1 MKSRTKK
8 GQGLTHLYLA
18 LEDIT
23 TYVLG
28 SNLTGDFEYYKS
40 YMSRR
45 NVAVVEKKI
54 KKIEK
59 VKKKDTKTKKED
71 LYIIHL
77 ERFHK
82 PIKLLKYQFFNTL
95 FKK

>member
-1 MKSRTKK
+1 MKNRTKK

-28 SNLTGDFEYYKS
+28 SNLTGDFEYYKNP
-40 YMSRR
+40 MSK
-45 NVAVVEKKI
+45 NNGAVVEKKI
-54 KKIEK
+54 KRIEK
-59 VKKKDTKTKKED
+59 IKKKDTKTKKED

-82 PIKLLKYQFFNTL
+82 PIKLNKYQFNNL

>member
-18 LEDIT
+18 LEDT
-23 TYVLG
+23 TICVLG
-28 SNLTGDFEYYKS
+28 SNLTGDFAYYKN
-40 YMSRR
+40 YMNKR

-54 KKIEK
+54 KRIEK
-59 VKKKDTKTKKED
+59 VKKKDTKTKRED

-77 ERFHK
+77 EKFHK
-82 PIKLLKYQFFNTL
+82 PIKLLRHQFFDAL
-95 FKK
+95 FEK

>member
-1 MKSRTKK
+1 MKNRTKK

-28 SNLTGDFEYYKS
+28 SNLTGDFEYYKNC
-40 YMSRR
+40 MSKI
-45 NVAVVEKKI
+45 NVGIVEKKI

-59 VKKKDTKTKKED
+59 IKKKDTKTKKED

-82 PIKLLKYQFFNTL
+82 PIKLNKYQFNNL

>member
-1 MKSRTKK
+1 MKSRMKK

-28 SNLTGDFEYYKS
+28 SNLTGDLEYYKNL
-40 YMSRR
+40 MSKI
-45 NVAVVEKKI
+45 NVGVVEKKI

-59 VKKKDTKTKKED
+59 IKKKDTKTRKED

-82 PIKLLKYQFFNTL
+82 PIKLNKYQFNNL
-95 FKK
+95 FKE

>member
-1 MKSRTKK
+1 MKNRTKK

-18 LEDIT
+18 LEDT
-23 TYVLG
+23 TICVLG
-28 SNLTGDFEYYKS
+28 SNLTGDFEYYKG
-40 YMSRR
+40 YMNKRG
-45 NVAVVEKKI
+45 VEVVEKKI

-59 VKKKDTKTKKED
+59 VKKKDTRTKRED
-71 LYIIHL
+71 LYIIYL

-82 PIKLLKYQFFNTL
+82 PIKLLRHQFFDAL

>member
-1 MKSRTKK
+1 MKSRMKK

-40 YMSRR
+40 YMSKR
-45 NVAVVEKKI
+45 NIAVVEKKI

-59 VKKKDTKTKKED
+59 IKKKDTKTKKED

-82 PIKLLKYQFFNTL
+82 PIKLNKYHFNNL

>member
-1 MKSRTKK
+1 MKSRMKK

-28 SNLTGDFEYYKS
+28 SNLTGDLEYYKNL
-40 YMSRR
+40 MSKI
-45 NVAVVEKKI
+45 NVGVVEKKI

-59 VKKKDTKTKKED
+59 IKKKDTKTKKED

-82 PIKLLKYQFFNTL
+82 PIKLNKYQFNNL

>member
-28 SNLTGDFEYYKS
+28 SNLTGDLEYYKNL
-40 YMSRR
+40 MSKI
-45 NVAVVEKKI
+45 NVGVVEKKI

-59 VKKKDTKTKKED
+59 IKKKDTKTKKED

-82 PIKLLKYQFFNTL
+82 PIKLNKYQFNNL

>member
-1 MKSRTKK
+1 MKNRTKK

-28 SNLTGDFEYYKS
+28 SNLTGDFEYYKKGS
-40 YMSRR
+40 MG
-45 NVAVVEKKI
+45 VVEKKI
-54 KKIEK
+54 KRIEK
-59 VKKKDTKTKKED
+59 IKKKDTKTKKED
-71 LYIIHL
+71 LYIIYL
-77 ERFHK
+77 EKFHK
-82 PIKLLKYQFFNTL
+82 PIKLTKYYFDRL

>member
-59 VKKKDTKTKKED
+59 IKKKDTKTKKED

-82 PIKLLKYQFFNTL
+82 PIKLNKYQFNNL

>member
-1 MKSRTKK
+1 MKSRMKK

-28 SNLTGDFEYYKS
+28 SNLTGDLEYYKNL
-40 YMSRR
+40 MSKI
-45 NVAVVEKKI
+45 NVGVVEKKI

-59 VKKKDTKTKKED
+59 IKKKDTKTKKED

-82 PIKLLKYQFFNTL
+82 PIKLNKYQFNNL
-95 FKK
+95 FKE

>member
-1 MKSRTKK
+1 MKSRMKK

-28 SNLTGDFEYYKS
+28 SNLTGDLEYYKNL
-40 YMSRR
+40 MSKI
-45 NVAVVEKKI
+45 NVGVVEKKI

-59 VKKKDTKTKKED
+59 IKKKDTKTKKED

-82 PIKLLKYQFFNTL
+82 PIKLNKYHFNNL